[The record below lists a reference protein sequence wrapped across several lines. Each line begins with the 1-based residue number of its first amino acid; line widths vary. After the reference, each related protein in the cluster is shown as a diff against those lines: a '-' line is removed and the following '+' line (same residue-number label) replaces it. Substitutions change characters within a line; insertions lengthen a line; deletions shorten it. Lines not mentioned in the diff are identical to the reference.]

1 MKYGYCTGFSTNP
14 NFQLGE
20 NLLEMISSCGFDFV
34 EFPLMNFEAMTDEEF
49 SELENHVAS
58 LKLNG
63 PTACNFFP
71 GRVKLVGKEV
81 NKKAITDYL
90 DIVLSRCKKL
100 GINCLI
106 LGSGPARTFGTDQ
119 TRDEAF
125 NQFAS
130 LLKEVILPKT
140 KDYGMLV
147 CIEPFERT
155 YCNLIVSVLEGLEL
169 LKAVNDVG
177 LLLMVDLYHMQSN
190 CEPLDCLDEC
200 FPFIRHIHVAGAG
213 RRVPTDADEY
223 VFAALRKMGRLGYE
237 GSVSFETSLPQNDA
251 ELIKVLQKVK
261 INLENK

>member
-14 NFQLGE
+14 NFQLGAD
-20 NLLEMISSCGFDFV
+20 LLEMISRCGFDFV
-34 EFPLMNFEAMTDEEF
+34 EFPLMNFENMTEEEF
-49 SELENHVAS
+49 CVLEKQVS
-58 LKLNG
+58 KLKLNG

-71 GRVKLVGKEV
+71 GRIKLVGKEV
-81 NKKAITDYL
+81 DEKAICNYL
-90 DIVLSRCKKL
+90 DIVLPRCKRL

-106 LGSGPARTFGTDQ
+106 LGSGPARTFGPDQ

-130 LLKEVILPKT
+130 LLKDVILPKT
-140 KDYGMLV
+140 KDYGMLI

-169 LKAVNDVG
+169 LKKVNNIG
-177 LLLMVDLYHMQSN
+177 LQLMIDLYHMQSN
-190 CEPLDCLDEC
+190 GEPLDCLEEC

-213 RRVPTDADEY
+213 RRIPTDEDEY
-223 VFAALRKMGRLGYE
+223 IFSALRKMREWGYD

-251 ELIKVLQKVK
+251 ELITVLQRVK
-261 INLENK
+261 DNLERK